1 MGLGEWSGAY
11 KAMTKLVLRTREQD
25 TFENTL
31 AWQIEDFR
39 KVRPDIEIEV
49 VAKPI
54 SAHQLEMVVQ
64 EGAKNGEGDLFLC
77 CTDWLPEAYAKGLI
91 VPLDGFDLPDDWPDG
106 WHPAMQKLVYQEGD
120 LIGIP
125 WHDGPQMFIYLKHIF
140 EDPGHI
146 AQFEARYGWR
156 LDVPKTWEQFR
167 QVAEFFTH
175 PENDEWGCICAG
187 YTDGHNNV
195 YDFLIQLWSRGGVL
209 LDNQSQP
216 QFHGPAGVDGLTFLR
231 DLYRDFMPAAALQLG
246 SVEAGDYFAR
256 GKVAMMWNWCGF
268 AAVCEMPEYS
278 NVVGKIGLAP
288 LPAGT
293 ESVSLNIYWA
303 MTITSG
309 CADKEAAWAFI
320 KHISQ
325 PHCDKVTSMM
335 GANGTRLSTWR
346 DPEVRAKYPHYEIIE
361 QIHGQTLTL
370 PAIPEYTL
378 VNDCISGA
386 VDAVLHRGAEPAE
399 ALQAAADAA
408 TIHLEMSGRL
418 QRN

>member
-1 MGLGEWSGAY
+1 
-11 KAMTKLVLRTREQD
+11 MTKLVLRTREQE
-25 TFENTL
+25 TFENAL

-49 VAKPI
+49 IAAPI
-54 SAHQLEMVVQ
+54 SQHMYEMVTQ
-64 EGAKNGEGDLFLC
+64 KGAINGKGDIFLC
-77 CTDWLPEAYAKGLI
+77 CTDWLPEAFAEGLI
-91 VPLDGFDLPDDWPDG
+91 EPLDQFGLLKDWPDG
-106 WHPAMQKLVYQEGD
+106 WHPAMQKLVYQD
-120 LIGIP
+120 NQLIGIP

-140 EDPGHI
+140 EDPSHI
-146 AQFEARYGWR
+146 AQFKARYGWP
-156 LDVPKTWEQFR
+156 LDVPKTWDQFR

-195 YDFLIQLWSRGGVL
+195 YDFLIQLWSRGGTL
-209 LDNQSQP
+209 LDKDYRPRFDSQE
-216 QFHGPAGVDGLTFLR
+216 GIDGLTYLR
-231 DLYRDFMPAAALQLG
+231 DLYRDFMPKEALNLG
-246 SVEAGDYFAR
+246 SVEAGDFFAK

-278 NVVGKIGLAP
+278 NVVGNIGLSS
-288 LPAGT
+288 LPAGI

-309 CADKEAAWAFI
+309 CQDKVAAWEFI

-346 DPEVRAKYPHYEIIE
+346 DPEVRAKYPHYNIIE
-361 QIHGQTLTL
+361 DVHGQTRTL
-370 PAIPEYTL
+370 PAIPEYNL
-378 VNDCISGA
+378 INDCISGA
-386 VDAVLHRGAEPAE
+386 VDAVLHRGADPAE
-399 ALQAAADAA
+399 ALIAAAEAA
-408 TIHLEMSGRL
+408 TVHLQMSGRL
-418 QRN
+418 SRS

>member
-1 MGLGEWSGAY
+1 
-11 KAMTKLVLRTREQD
+11 MTKLVLRTREQE
-25 TFENTL
+25 TFENAL

-54 SAHQLEMVVQ
+54 SAHMYEMVTR
-64 EGAKNGEGDLFLC
+64 EGEKKGDGDLFLC

-91 VPLDGFDLPDDWPDG
+91 VSLDGFELPADWPDG
-106 WHPAMQKLVYQEGD
+106 WHPAMQKLVYQVGS

-125 WHDGPQMFIYLKHIF
+125 WHDGPQMFIYRRDIF
-140 EDPGHI
+140 EEESHS
-146 AQFEARYGWR
+146 AQFESRYGWR

-209 LDNQSQP
+209 LDEEYRPCFDSP
-216 QFHGPAGVDGLTFLR
+216 EGVAGLTFLR
-231 DLYRDFMPAAALQLG
+231 DLYRDFMPPAALSLG
-246 SVEAGDYFAR
+246 SVEAGDYFAK
-256 GKVAMMWNWCGF
+256 GNVAMMWNWCGF

-288 LPAGT
+288 LPQD
-293 ESVSLNIYWA
+293 VSLNIYWA

-309 CADKEAAWAFI
+309 CVDKEAAWAFMR
-320 KHISQ
+320 HISGAE
-325 PHCDKVTSMM
+325 CDKVTSMV

-361 QIHGQTLTL
+361 QVHGQTRTL

-378 VNDCISGA
+378 INDCISGA
-386 VDAVLHRGAEPAE
+386 VDAVLHRGLDPAE
-399 ALQAAADAA
+399 MLRAAADAA
-408 TIHLEMSGRL
+408 AVHLEMSGRL
-418 QRN
+418 RRN

>member
-1 MGLGEWSGAY
+1 
-11 KAMTKLVLRTREQD
+11 MTKLVLRTREQD
-25 TFENTL
+25 TFENAL

-54 SAHQLEMVVQ
+54 SAHQHEMVVE

-77 CTDWLPEAYAKGLI
+77 CTDWLPEAFAKGLI
-91 VPLDGFDLPDDWPDG
+91 VPLDGFELPADWPDG
-106 WHPAMQKLVYQEGD
+106 WHPAMQKLVYQGGS

-209 LDNQSQP
+209 LDDEFRP
-216 QFHGPAGVDGLTFLR
+216 CFDGPEGVAGLTFLR
-231 DLYRDFMPAAALQLG
+231 DLYRDCMPPAALNLG
-246 SVEAGDYFAR
+246 SVEAGDSFAK
-256 GKVAMMWNWCGF
+256 GNVAMMWNWCGF

-278 NVVGKIGLAP
+278 NVVGKVGLAS
-288 LPAGT
+288 LPGGP

-309 CADKEAAWAFI
+309 CVDKEAAWAFMR
-320 KHISQ
+320 HISKAD
-325 PHCDKVTSMM
+325 CDKVTSMV

-346 DPEVRAKYPHYEIIE
+346 DPEVRAKYPHYKIIE
-361 QIHGQTLTL
+361 EVHGQTRTL
-370 PAIPEYTL
+370 PAIPEYTM
-378 VNDCISGA
+378 VNDNISTA
-386 VDAVLHRGAEPAE
+386 VHAV
-399 ALQAAADAA
+399 
-408 TIHLEMSGRL
+408 IHLGADPRLALEASRCEAEYFLEQSGRL
-418 QRN
+418 RRN